1 MAKTAKK
8 PVFSPNPTFAQ
19 VTPVIQGFDY
29 NTGINAMVDENS
41 IAGIGLL
48 PDETHNAHP
57 PQGYPW
63 NGHKP
68 PPGYPW
74 EGHAP
79 SSPNTGIE
87 GLAPMRQGG
96 PNFPAPAAS
105 TAYPQVDPTT
115 GGGYPYA
122 PTTQM
127 GPPPGH
133 ALVAASF
140 GSVDLGQLDAT
151 LDSYGATPRNR
162 SQKSRTVSPDDY
174 TYQQFAD
181 GSVKIIA
188 TTDPAGQRLIGT
200 MITQSSD
207 PARWSAITQQVGS
220 WQEHKQGRLGRGVS
234 LATQLLAAGTDL
246 YSQTQVRKG
255 GKRKRRSRSTAPA
268 APAASVPMVAPAPG
282 IPGWAK
288 IGGGV
293 LGSALV
299 LFVVYKIAYGGKE

>member
-1 MAKTAKK
+1 MASTKK
-8 PVFSPNPTFAQ
+8 PIYSPNPVFAE
-19 VTPVIQGFDY
+19 VSPAIQGFEYY
-29 NTGINAMVDENS
+29 NNVVPMVDENS

-48 PDETHNAHP
+48 PDETHNAQP

-68 PPGYPW
+68 PQGYPW

-96 PNFPAPAAS
+96 PNFPAPAAN

-151 LDSYGATPRNR
+151 LDSYGATRRDR
-162 SQKSRTVSPDDY
+162 SQKSRTARPDDY
-174 TYQQFAD
+174 SYQQFAD
-181 GSVKIIA
+181 GSIKIIA

-200 MITQSSD
+200 TITQSSD
-207 PARWSAITQQVGS
+207 PARWSAITQQIGS
-220 WQEHKQGRLGRGVS
+220 WQEYKQGRLGRGVS
-234 LATQLLAAGTDL
+234 LATQLLAAGTDI
-246 YSQTQVRKG
+246 YAKTQGGKG
-255 GKRKRRSRSTAPA
+255 GKRKKRQSRAA
-268 APAASVPMVAPAPG
+268 APAAALPMVAPAPG

-299 LFVVYKIAYGGKE
+299 LFVVYKIASGGKE

>member
-115 GGGYPYA
+115 GEA
-122 PTTQM
+122 TPTH
-127 GPPPGH
+127 PPPRWVH
-133 ALVAASF
+133 HRVTHWLPPRSAVSIS
-140 GSVDLGQLDAT
+140 GSLTRHWTAT
-151 LDSYGATPRNR
+151 AQP
-162 SQKSRTVSPDDY
+162 V
-174 TYQQFAD
+174 
-181 GSVKIIA
+181 V
-188 TTDPAGQRLIGT
+188 IG
-200 MITQSSD
+200 
-207 PARWSAITQQVGS
+207 
-220 WQEHKQGRLGRGVS
+220 
-234 LATQLLAAGTDL
+234 
-246 YSQTQVRKG
+246 
-255 GKRKRRSRSTAPA
+255 RRSRGQ
-268 APAASVPMVAPAPG
+268 SVPMTTLTSSLRTARSRSSRRLIRLV
-282 IPGWAK
+282 
-288 IGGGV
+288 
-293 LGSALV
+293 SA
-299 LFVVYKIAYGGKE
+299 